1 MLSDFRVYLKNLLA
15 SFPAIL
21 FAITVHEFSHGYVA
35 YLMGD
40 DTAKRAGRLTLNP
53 FKHLDPIGTITL
65 LLFRF
70 GWARPVPVNFWKLKN
85 MKIGIVVVSLAGPIS
100 NMIMAFLSGF
110 IFFKLGLYRYSTII
124 TIPFQQAV
132 DPMIMYLCDVLAYFI
147 FFNIVLAVFNLIPIP
162 PLDGS
167 KIIMAVLPRKY
178 LEWYAKYEIYGVIV
192 LIILVIV
199 GIIPMIMTPFINYI
213 MDLIKRLAV

>member
-1 MLSDFRVYLKNLLA
+1 MLDNFRVYLKNLLA

-21 FAITVHEFSHGYVA
+21 FAITIHEFSHGYTA

-65 LLFRF
+65 LLFKF
-70 GWARPVPVNFWKLKN
+70 GWARPVPVNFWKLRNVKL
-85 MKIGIVVVSLAGPIS
+85 GIIIVSLAGPVS
-100 NMIMAFLSGF
+100 NLIMAFASGF
-110 IFFKLGLYRYSTII
+110 IFFKFGLYKYSTII
-124 TIPFQQAV
+124 TVPYRLNV
-132 DPMIMYLCDVLAYFI
+132 DPIIMYLCDVLAYFI

-167 KIIMAVLPRKY
+167 KIIMAFLPRKY
-178 LEWYAKYEIYGVIV
+178 LGWYAKYEIYGVIV
-192 LIILVIV
+192 LIILLIV
-199 GIIPMIMTPFINYI
+199 GIIPMIMTPFIDYI
-213 MDLIKRLAV
+213 MDLIRRMAV